1 MGEEVPLRSLRLVV
15 HKEVEV
21 GEEVPLRSLGLV
33 LHPQPCVE
41 RRFSLLVCVVQDVEE
56 KGPQPAT
63 QNNFRSFVLG
73 QGPRWR
79 DAAWPTAN
87 LFLLVVGAPVFPL
100 PIWSKFSLYSRSP

>member
-1 MGEEVPLRSLRLVV
+1 MGEEVPLRSLGLVV
-15 HKEVEV
+15 RKEVEV

-41 RRFSLLVCVVQDVEE
+41 RRSSLLVCVVQDVEE

-63 QNNFRSFVLG
+63 QNNFRAFVLG

-79 DAAWPTAN
+79 EAAWPPAN
-87 LFLLVVGAPVFPL
+87 LFLRVVGAPVFPL